1 MDALRVFPGSKVSRE
16 DQRYQTLVRGFNLRW
31 VGNPR
36 FVQVVGDAE
45 QVRETVQRAVS
56 DHMRITVRCGGHC
69 YEDFVCANDD
79 GVIIDLSGLDG
90 VYQENG
96 MIVVEGGC
104 TLWTVY
110 QQLYKKWGLTIPGGS
125 CYSVGVGGHICG
137 GGYGLLSRLHG
148 LTVDYLV
155 GVEVVVVDENQQAR
169 IVRAR
174 KDDKDPKKR
183 HLFWAHTGGGGGN
196 FGVVTK
202 YFFQD
207 LPQAP
212 QEAWL
217 ANVAWNWREL
227 DEEKFSAIIRH
238 YDHFWAQHSGV
249 DSQYKGLFT
258 LLALSHMSAN
268 QIVLTAQYVGDQP
281 RLLRDFILAMQ
292 AHSADSSTRRL
303 PWLYATQN
311 LDASGPNQRGKCKS
325 AYMRKPFLERQIK
338 VMFKWLT
345 DHHYSNPQA
354 LLEVNS
360 YGGQINAIDKEA
372 TAVIHRDSILK
383 VQYQTFWT
391 EEEEDSYH
399 LKWIRGFYNEMY
411 GEDGPSS
418 DDNVDGCFINY
429 PDVDLKHWQTLYYG
443 SNYPRLQQA
452 KQQWDPLNIF
462 HHRQS
467 IELP

>member
-1 MDALRVFPGSKVSRE
+1 MDTLAGSSDLTISKNDS
-16 DQRYQTLVRGFNLRW
+16 RYQTLARGFNLRW

-36 FVQVVGDAE
+36 FVQVTTSAE
-45 QVRETVQRAVS
+45 QVRQTVQRAVS
-56 DHMRITVRCGGHC
+56 DNMRITVRCGGHC

-79 GVIIDLSGLDG
+79 GVIVDISRL
-90 VYQENG
+90 NG
-96 MIVVEGGC
+96 IYKNNETIVVEGGC
-104 TLWTVY
+104 TLWDVY
-110 QQLYKKWGLTIPGGS
+110 QQLYKKWGQTIPGGS

-155 GVEVVVVDENQQAR
+155 GVEVVVVDENRQTQ
-169 IVRAR
+169 IIRAFQ
-174 KDDKDPKKR
+174 DDTDSKKR
-183 HLFWAHTGGGGGN
+183 QLFWAHTGGGGGN

-202 YFFQD
+202 YFFQE

-217 ANVAWNWREL
+217 GYIAWNWREL
-227 DEEKFSAIIRH
+227 DEDKFGSIIRR
-238 YDHFWAQHSGV
+238 YAEFWLQHSGA

-258 LLALSHMSAN
+258 LLALSHVSAN
-268 QIVLTAQYVGDQP
+268 QIMLTAQYVGNQP
-281 RLLRDFILAMQ
+281 NLLQDFLHEMQ
-292 AHSADSSTRRL
+292 VYSADMSIRCL
-303 PWLYATQN
+303 PWLYATQH

-325 AYMRKPFLERQIK
+325 TYMRRSFTDWQIN
-338 VMFKWLT
+338 VIFKWLT
-345 DHHYSNPQA
+345 DPDYTNPQA

-360 YGGQINAIDKEA
+360 YGGQINAIDAEA
-372 TAVIHRDSILK
+372 TAVVHRDSILK

-399 LKWIRGFYNEMY
+399 LQWIRGFYNEMY
-411 GEDGPSS
+411 GEDGPMP
-418 DDNVDGCFINY
+418 DENVDGCFINY
-429 PDVDLKHWQTLYYG
+429 PDVDLKQWQTLYYG
-443 SNYPRLQQA
+443 PNYPRLQQA

-462 HHRQS
+462 HHQQS